1 MTADLAIT
9 SQQVKQAVA
18 ALKKLRPTYAD
29 LLNFYEKIFVA
40 QEDSK
45 SQINIDPLKIS
56 KETLALKRKEKF
68 SLIAISEF
76 IVDQNAATALLKQIC
91 QITETAD
98 SEMADAARVIQ
109 NAMTAGELDPRAVF
123 AALLNTE
130 DTYFKKVETDM
141 GIEKKTLAFV
151 AYSSIKPSVVHC
163 AEQLASYLDSD
174 HPWDKGFCPIC
185 GSAPGFS
192 LFEDEGNRVLFCGF
206 CWHPWAAQRIYCP
219 FCENKDSKTIHYYF
233 SEKEKKY
240 RIDVCD
246 SCKTYLKAI
255 DQRATDRLI
264 YPPLEFV
271 ATLHL
276 DIKAQEMGFQSGI
289 QLELQ

>member
-18 ALKKLRPTYAD
+18 ALKKLRPTYAE
-29 LLNFYEKIFVA
+29 LLDFYEKIFVA

-56 KETLALKRKEKF
+56 KETLALKTKEKF

-76 IVDQNAATALLKQIC
+76 VVDQNAATALLKQLC

-98 SEMADAARVIQ
+98 SEMADTARVIQ

-130 DTYFKKVETDM
+130 DAYFKRVEKDM
-141 GIEKKTLAFV
+141 GIEKKALAFV

-233 SEKEKKY
+233 SEKEKNY

-246 SCKTYLKAI
+246 NCKTYLKAI
-255 DQRATDRLI
+255 DQRNTDRII

-276 DIKAQEMGFQSGI
+276 DIKAQEMGFKSGI

>member
-255 DQRATDRLI
+255 DQRNTDRLI

>member
-76 IVDQNAATALLKQIC
+76 VVDQNAATALLKQIC

-109 NAMTAGELDPRAVF
+109 NAMTAGELEPRAVF

-163 AEQLASYLDSD
+163 AEQLESYLDSD

-233 SEKEKKY
+233 SEKEKNY

-255 DQRATDRLI
+255 DQRNTDRLI